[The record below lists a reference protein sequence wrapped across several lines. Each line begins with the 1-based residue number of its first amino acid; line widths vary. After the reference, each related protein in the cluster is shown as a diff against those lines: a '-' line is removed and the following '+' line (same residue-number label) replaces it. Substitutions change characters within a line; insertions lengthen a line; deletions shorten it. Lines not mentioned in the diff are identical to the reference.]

1 MLSPEGFLN
10 IRCDNVFKVPGAQS
24 VLSLGGRQ
32 GLCLAIA
39 VLPCPPLPLH
49 SVMHIVSSLSRM
61 VLCDGGMEAGLAFL
75 IRVRCLGMII
85 WRHLY
90 AQHCSKNFAGP
101 ISQNPPSHM

>member
-10 IRCDNVFKVPGAQS
+10 IRCDSVFKVPGGQS
-24 VLSLGGRQ
+24 VLSLGGHQ

-39 VLPCPPLPLH
+39 VLPCPPLPLD
-49 SVMHIVSSLSRM
+49 SGMHTVSSLSRM
-61 VLCDGGMEAGLAFL
+61 VPCDGGMEAGLAFL

-90 AQHCSKNFAGP
+90 AQPLLKEFCMAHLTES
-101 ISQNPPSHM
+101 S